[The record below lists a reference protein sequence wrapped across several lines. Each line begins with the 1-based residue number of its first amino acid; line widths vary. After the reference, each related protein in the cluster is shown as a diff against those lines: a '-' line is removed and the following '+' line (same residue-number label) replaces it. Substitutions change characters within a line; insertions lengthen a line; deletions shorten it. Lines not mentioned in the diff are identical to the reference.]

1 MQARITERLRVAR
14 GVLDE
19 GWGVYELSPDEA
31 RDDARDALIGQ
42 AIATGFPKHGML
54 LAPPDLA
61 LLADEADAARR
72 NWMELLRLR
81 VDGNGQTESSGPGTG
96 TSGPGSGTA
105 TAAASSAAA
114 PSTEAGTPAETSTAA
129 GTATGTGTD
138 LATWGAN
145 VAAQQADDWMTL
157 LDRLRRNTR
166 QYRIEDAAQVLSPAE
181 HRSVRR
187 FARRCAADLRIAT
200 PQLLWIRRVR
210 EDGDLVSLGDIA
222 GCAIRQGDD
231 EPLVYVNCDISDVLD
246 RLRVVAHEVAHHGGA
261 DEDEARAYEQAA
273 VDRHARR

>member
-19 GWGVYELSPDEA
+19 GWGVYELAPDEA
-31 RDDARDALIGQ
+31 RDDARDALIGR
-42 AIATGFPKHGML
+42 AIETGFPRHGML
-54 LAPPDLA
+54 LAPPDLT

-72 NWMELLRLR
+72 NWMQLLRLR
-81 VDGNGQTESSGPGTG
+81 IDGHGQTDGDTVPSPAAPTGGEPVGPTTTSTGTG
-96 TSGPGSGTA
+96 TSTGT
-105 TAAASSAAA
+105 
-114 PSTEAGTPAETSTAA
+114 STETS
-129 GTATGTGTD
+129 TGTGTD

-157 LDRLRRNTR
+157 LDRLRRHTR
-166 QYRIEDAAQVLSPAE
+166 HYRIEDPAQALSPAE
-181 HRSVRR
+181 RRSVRR
-187 FARRCAADLRIAT
+187 FARRCASDLRIAT

-231 EPLVYVNCDISDVLD
+231 EPLVYVNCDISDVRD

-273 VDRHARR
+273 LDRHARR